1 MRISLPGHRHHPHD
15 PADGHRHG
23 HGVHS
28 FEGRAEGYDRMA
40 RRLLRRPYRRI
51 AADAVA
57 QLPLNAT
64 VLDVG
69 TGPGHLLVEMAR
81 MRGDLRL
88 TGVDLAAD
96 MIAAAHRNLAEFG
109 ERADAVVAG
118 AADLPFE
125 DGTFDLIVSTLSVH
139 HWEDPAAGGREL
151 ARVRRTGGQIR
162 IYDVRSAPFAGLR
175 GGVIGPAGTPDL
187 ERFPISPLPYPAL
200 RRLVL

>member
-1 MRISLPGHRHHPHD
+1 MRISLPGHRHHAHD
-15 PADGHRHG
+15 PAAGHGHG

-40 RRLLRRPYRRI
+40 RRLMRRPYRRI

-57 QLPLNAT
+57 QLPMNAT

-88 TGVDLAAD
+88 TGVDPADD
-96 MIAAAHRNLAEFG
+96 MIAAARRNLAEFG
-109 ERADAVVAG
+109 ERAAALVAG

-125 DGTFDLIVSTLSVH
+125 DGSFDLILSTLSVH
-139 HWEDPAAGGREL
+139 HWEDPAAGGKEL
-151 ARVRRTGGQIR
+151 ARVRRAGGQIR
-162 IYDVRSAPFAGLR
+162 IYDLRSAPFAGLR
-175 GGVIGPAGTPDL
+175 SGVLGATGTPDL

>member
-1 MRISLPGHRHHPHD
+1 MRISLPGHRHHAHD
-15 PADGHRHG
+15 ATAGHRHG

-40 RRLLRRPYRRI
+40 RRLMRRPYRRI
-51 AADAVA
+51 AADIVA
-57 QLPLNAT
+57 HLPMNAR

-69 TGPGHLLVEMAR
+69 TGPGRLLVELAR

-88 TGVDLAAD
+88 TGVDPAAD
-96 MIAAAHRNLAEFG
+96 MIATARRNLSEFG

-118 AADLPFE
+118 ATDLPFE

-162 IYDVRSAPFAGLR
+162 VYDMRSAPFAELR
-175 GGVIGPAGTPDL
+175 SGVVGAVGRPDL